1 MTTDTTY
8 GTGSANADEASSLP
22 ATSPL
27 KGSEKTTGRV
37 PKKRVNKSLLSLLN
51 DACKYSAY
59 SEYSMPSGFLR
70 RKGSDSSRP
79 GAKDDELQNTTQGS
93 DNNPSSISVSVQKQ
107 RQVNKK
113 RQSESSVNG
122 LDENTQKVVTR
133 KKPSRIKKKA
143 DPQSRHTSKLVAE
156 SPRKSESSVGSQ
168 PDATSSTNNL
178 MNHKNLRKDL
188 VSSQRA
194 NSFIEDQTNHFTR
207 RRDLFD
213 SDALQSKETFD
224 CELIHSRS
232 LSDPQRTNP
241 NVVKLQS
248 ILYPDFEEEYTVDFN
263 VDLSKYNPMS
273 EIGRIIEYTVQI
285 YVPKKIANQLRKKV
299 VQPLNK
305 AFDDRNQEGFIRA
318 VETFNE
324 IVRKVPRTDVIER
337 LRCTEEVPT
346 SFFHSLLH
354 TVYVRTIHP
363 KARSLK
369 EYQAFSNYVY
379 GELLPNFLTTAYAQ
393 CGLKSGDIFMDLGS
407 GVGNCVLQAALE
419 FGCSLSFGC
428 ELMPNASDLTTTQ
441 ELELQRRCKLWGLK
455 LCPTKFSLRTS
466 FVDNPIVDEL
476 LPKCDVL
483 LVNNFIF
490 DAKLNLQIQKLIQVL
505 KPGCKVI
512 SLKNL
517 RPFGYTINFDDVGNI
532 MNRLTVKRYDLP
544 ENSVSWTHR
553 GGEYYISTV
562 GEDIDESIFTT
573 HSKGRVRMGRRV
585 KYTR

>member
-1 MTTDTTY
+1 MSIETSFE
-8 GTGSANADEASSLP
+8 TGSAKPDEASSLP
-22 ATSPL
+22 VASPSKDGGRTTSH
-27 KGSEKTTGRV
+27 V

-70 RKGSDSSRP
+70 RKGPNSCETT
-79 GAKDDELQNTTQGS
+79 AKGDGLQKETQGS
-93 DNNPSSISVSVQKQ
+93 DISSSSISVAVRKQ
-107 RQVNKK
+107 RPASKK
-113 RQSESSVNG
+113 RQAELLNNG
-122 LDENTQKVVTR
+122 SNENLQEAAT
-133 KKPSRIKKKA
+133 KKRPSRIKKASHQNKR
-143 DPQSRHTSKLVAE
+143 SFKLV
-156 SPRKSESSVGSQ
+156 SETAHTPEVSMGLQ
-168 PDATSSTNNL
+168 PDVTSSQNDL
-178 MNHKNLRKDL
+178 MDHGILRKEL
-188 VSSQRA
+188 VVSQRA
-194 NSFIEDQTNHFTR
+194 NSFIEDPIEHFTC

-213 SDALQSKETFD
+213 SDALQSKEMFED
-224 CELIHSRS
+224 ELIHSRS
-232 LSDPQRTNP
+232 LSDPPHVNP
-241 NVVKLQS
+241 NVVKLRS
-248 ILYPDFEEEYTVDFN
+248 ILYPDYEEEYIVDFST
-263 VDLSKYNPMS
+263 DLSKYNPMS
-273 EIGRIIEYTVQI
+273 EIGRIIEYTLQI
-285 YVPKKIANQLRKKV
+285 YVPTKFANQLRKKV

-305 AFDDRNQEGFIRA
+305 AFDEQNQKGFIQA
-318 VETFNE
+318 VEAFNE
-324 IVRKVPRTDVIER
+324 LVKKIPRADIVER
-337 LRCTEEVPT
+337 LRRTKAVPT

-354 TVYVRTIHP
+354 MVYVRTIHP

-369 EYQAFSNYVY
+369 EYRAFSNNVY
-379 GELLPNFLTTAYAQ
+379 GELLPNFLTAAYAQ
-393 CGLKSGDIFMDLGS
+393 CGLKPGDIFMDLGS

-428 ELMPNASDLTTTQ
+428 ELMPSASDLTTTQ
-441 ELELQRRCKLWGLK
+441 ESELQRRCRLWGLK
-455 LCPTKFSLRTS
+455 LCPTQFSLRTS
-466 FVDNPIVDEL
+466 FVNNSTVDEL

-483 LVNNFIF
+483 LINNFIF

-532 MNRLTVKRYDLP
+532 MNRLTVKKYDLP